1 MSVLKCAYGLSSNL
15 FATYVKES
23 KTRFTS
29 KIKKNILFGCILT
42 YFLVVALVVSDKSS
56 LALYD
61 SLAISGIIYGFVY
74 QLNSS
79 FCHDMMP
86 LKRMTTFPSATLLLP
101 LAAKALKVLSMFFY
115 LDFILILYKFYPDRI
130 RINYG

>member
-1 MSVLKCAYGLSSNL
+1 MRKTFEIRGSRSRI
-15 FATYVKES
+15 S
-23 KTRFTS
+23 KIFEITRTS
-29 KIKKNILFGCILT
+29 KRKKNILFGCVLT
-42 YFLVVALVVSDKSS
+42 YFLVVVSDKSS

-115 LDFILILYKFYPDRI
+115 LDFILIFSKVYSDKIWIKLR
-130 RINYG
+130 

>member
-1 MSVLKCAYGLSSNL
+1 MVHWLENFQLAKADIFLGFC
-15 FATYVKES
+15 
-23 KTRFTS
+23 
-29 KIKKNILFGCILT
+29 KNIKEAKSDLHQKEWKIFFFGCILT
-42 YFLVVALVVSDKSS
+42 YFLVVASDKSS
-56 LALYD
+56 LGLYD

-101 LAAKALKVLSMFFY
+101 LAAKALKCCPCSFISILSWFY
-115 LDFILILYKFYPDRI
+115 TNFIQIKS
-130 RINYG
+130 G

>member
-1 MSVLKCAYGLSSNL
+1 
-15 FATYVKES
+15 
-23 KTRFTS
+23 
-29 KIKKNILFGCILT
+29 
-42 YFLVVALVVSDKSS
+42 VVASDKSS

-101 LAAKALKVLSMFFY
+101 LAAKALKCCPCSFISILS
-115 LDFILILYKFYPDRI
+115 
-130 RINYG
+130 

>member
-1 MSVLKCAYGLSSNL
+1 M
-15 FATYVKES
+15 TH
-23 KTRFTS
+23 
-29 KIKKNILFGCILT
+29 
-42 YFLVVALVVSDKSS
+42 FLVVASDKSS

-86 LKRMTTFPSATLLLP
+86 LKRMTTFLSKSDFASLTFLQKPKQYVSAFAVLLRLLEP
-101 LAAKALKVLSMFFY
+101 IVN
-115 LDFILILYKFYPDRI
+115 FIS
-130 RINYG
+130 N